1 MKTVNIANLKK
12 RLSFYLQYVKSGE
25 EVIVRDRD
33 LPVARILPLSLTD
46 VSEEERQLVA
56 SGAMKIPE
64 QPMNWEEFWALPA
77 GRVPRDL
84 AVNAVLE
91 EREEGR

>member
-1 MKTVNIANLKK
+1 
-12 RLSFYLQYVKSGE
+12 
-25 EVIVRDRD
+25 
-33 LPVARILPLSLTD
+33 LTD

>member
-33 LPVARILPLSLTD
+33 MPIARILPLSLAD

-56 SGAMKIPE
+56 SGAMKLPE
-64 QPMNWEEFWALPA
+64 EPINWEEFWTLPA
-77 GRVPRDL
+77 GQVAREL